1 LNNKAQSL
9 GLSII
14 SGIFVLIVGFLF
26 LNFLMPE
33 ISTFRIDL
41 NCASPS
47 DITDGTKL
55 LCLVGDIIV
64 PYWIILVFSVVIG
77 LITARLLLK

>member
-1 LNNKAQSL
+1 MKQAQSL
-9 GLSII
+9 GLSIM
-14 SGIFVLIVGFLF
+14 SAIFILIIGFLF

-33 ISTFRIDL
+33 ITDFRIEL

-77 LITARLLLK
+77 LITMRLLMK